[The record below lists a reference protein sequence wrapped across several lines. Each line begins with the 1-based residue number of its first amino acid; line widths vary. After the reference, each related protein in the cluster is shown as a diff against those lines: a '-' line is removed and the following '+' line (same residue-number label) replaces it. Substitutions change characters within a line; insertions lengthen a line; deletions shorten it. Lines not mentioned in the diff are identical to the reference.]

1 MPLYDI
7 ICPSGHRSERH
18 IKIENFS
25 DPIIC
30 DCGEVASRC
39 ISAPRFIAVG
49 VDYSYDCPI
58 TGKHITSKHEH
69 EENLKRHG
77 CRVLEGGEK
86 EYNQRRRAAEEAALD
101 RKIEESVTRQV
112 ETMSTEKREQLAK
125 ELTTGADVAIE
136 RK

>member
-7 ICPSGHRSERH
+7 QCKAGHRSERH

-39 ISAPRFIAVG
+39 ISAPRIVWG
-49 VDYSYDCPI
+49 GIDYSYDCPV
-58 TGKHITSKHEH
+58 TGKHITTKHAH

-77 CRVLEGGEK
+77 CRVLEGGER
-86 EYNQRRRAAEEAALD
+86 EYNQRQRAAEEAAFD
-101 RKIEESVTRQV
+101 RKVEESVERQI
-112 ETMSTEKREQLAK
+112 ETMPSEKREQLAK
-125 ELTTGADVAIE
+125 ELSTGVDAVIE